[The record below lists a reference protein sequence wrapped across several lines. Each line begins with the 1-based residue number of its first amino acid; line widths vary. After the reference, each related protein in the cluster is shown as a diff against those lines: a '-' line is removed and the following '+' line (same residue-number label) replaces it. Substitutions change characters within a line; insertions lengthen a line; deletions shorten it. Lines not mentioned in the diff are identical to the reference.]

1 MGVRAC
7 PFCGRES
14 AWGEPPGGCAH
25 FVGRVAEIGG
35 AGPGAGLYPIPQLAA
50 RVREIGGWR
59 IGDLLRDAPSTVT
72 EVVTAMANGEHAW
85 WTRGATAVR
94 PPLAD
99 LLTPVDW
106 FVGNPAAI
114 GVIEQRAEVALRW
127 LDEKAA

>member
-1 MGVRAC
+1 MRD
-7 PFCGRES
+7 
-14 AWGEPPGGCAH
+14 
-25 FVGRVAEIGG
+25 
-35 AGPGAGLYPIPQLAA
+35 
-50 RVREIGGWR
+50 IGGWR
-59 IGDLLRDAPSTVT
+59 IGDVLRDAPATVA
-72 EVVTAMANGEHAW
+72 EVVSAVANGEHAW
-85 WTRGATAVR
+85 WTRGATPVR